1 MRLYHWTSETHCT
14 IECKETPRHSTYH
27 LRYVAPRHYFNFG
40 LENGIMKY
48 IEKYILS
55 DSESSN
61 MYILVGIDRLQ
72 LYKNWWSLVANIGY
86 GYKYWKMY
94 ALW

>member
-1 MRLYHWTSETHCT
+1 
-14 IECKETPRHSTYH
+14 
-27 LRYVAPRHYFNFG
+27 
-40 LENGIMKY
+40 MKY